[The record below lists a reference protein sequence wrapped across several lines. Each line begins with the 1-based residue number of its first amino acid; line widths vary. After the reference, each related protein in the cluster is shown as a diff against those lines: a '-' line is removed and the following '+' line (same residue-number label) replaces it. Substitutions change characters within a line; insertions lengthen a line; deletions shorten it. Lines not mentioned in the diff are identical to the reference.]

1 MGVPLGRRIT
11 RLAAALACTL
21 GSSDLLLKATLLPR
35 GSGLAVAAATRRAL
49 PARMLLLPTR
59 ASCRTVQELLPDP
72 DTGLR
77 SHRIQ
82 MRPEKASVR
91 KGHGAQVAPL
101 LLCDATALR
110 EQSITA
116 QSRNSSQSHGRGGH
130 SRTQPGGRSREH
142 GLKVAS
148 RNLPSGQMVLCLLYT
163 SPSPRDGATSRMP
176 SSA

>member
-1 MGVPLGRRIT
+1 M
-11 RLAAALACTL
+11 
-21 GSSDLLLKATLLPR
+21 
-35 GSGLAVAAATRRAL
+35 AAATRRAL

-110 EQSITA
+110 EQGITA
-116 QSRNSSQSHGRGGH
+116 QSRNSGQSRGRGGH

-148 RNLPSGQMVLCLLYT
+148 RNLPSGQMVLPVTRRYPRRCHCLD
-163 SPSPRDGATSRMP
+163 DGIQSRCQERLRP
-176 SSA
+176 QTVLQRQG